1 MDRTVRV
8 ITVLDWW
15 GSTLGIVL
23 VRYCCLGTS
32 LSRNLKCILN
42 ILQYLKKF
50 RGVECEQL
58 SFKTRTNLVS
68 STLDLRLRGGHAR
81 WLLDWFWS
89 SLVWIKI
96 KIMMYWS
103 EEDMVGTHLTY
114 LEGSTSSRQTSSLP
128 LIWDWWEVVAGDW
141 WTVGGTW
148 FEKMNCNR

>member
-15 GSTLGIVL
+15 GSTLDIVL
-23 VRYCCLGTS
+23 VGYCCLGTS

-42 ILQYLKKF
+42 TLLEKVQVGSMWTLKF
-50 RGVECEQL
+50 SNSHIPGLLHTRSEAEGSSCQVIVGLFLEQP
-58 SFKTRTNLVS
+58 SWR
-68 STLDLRLRGGHAR
+68 
-81 WLLDWFWS
+81 
-89 SLVWIKI
+89 KI
-96 KIMMYWS
+96 KMMIAWS

-128 LIWDWWEVVAGDW
+128 LIWDWWKVVAGDW

-148 FEKMNCNR
+148 FEKMNWKR

>member
-15 GSTLGIVL
+15 GSTLGILL

-32 LSRNLKCILN
+32 LSRNLKWILN
-42 ILQYLKKF
+42 ILQYLTKF

-68 STLDLRLRGGHAR
+68 STHDPRLRGGHVR
-81 WLLDWFWS
+81 WLLDCFS
-89 SLVWIKI
+89 NNLVWRKI
-96 KIMMYWS
+96 KIMIAWS

-128 LIWDWWEVVAGDW
+128 LIWDWWEVVEGDW

-148 FEKMNCNR
+148 FEKKLVD